1 MAGTASAPSSR
12 WRDAATVVA
21 WVTAPG
27 GRVRVLMIERPATQP
42 GWPGQWVFPGGGVG
56 DADRR
61 WAERHP
67 GAGLST
73 LQPAPINQSDFMHW
87 ARPWFLRHLGYMPED
102 AWPAWDRDPL
112 ANRAAEATAARELWE
127 EAGLWLGPA
136 VDVPA
141 VPRTERTAGD
151 LGLPVE
157 HLSVLR
163 YWGRLATPPHEPRRF
178 DCRFFGLDCSRAPWP
193 AARGAPAEVKRL
205 AWRDPE
211 DVLHGDDSPL
221 PTRYVLEHLRA
232 LIAGPRT
239 DDPDKE

>member
-1 MAGTASAPSSR
+1 MR

-27 GRVRVLMIERPATQP
+27 GRLRVLMIERPATQP
-42 GWPGQWVFPGGGVG
+42 GWPGQWVFPGGGVA

-67 GAGLST
+67 GAPLSASP
-73 LQPAPINQSDFMHW
+73 PAPINQNDFMRW
-87 ARPWFLRHLGYMPED
+87 ARPWFLRRLGYVPED

-112 ANRAAEATAARELWE
+112 AHRAAEAAAARELWE

-141 VPRTERTAGD
+141 VPRAERTAGARRVA
-151 LGLPVE
+151 LR
-157 HLSVLR
+157 HLSALR

-178 DCRFFGLDCSRAPWP
+178 DCRFFGLDCSLAPWP
-193 AARGAPAEVKRL
+193 AARGALGEVKRL
-205 AWRDPE
+205 TWRDP
-211 DVLHGDDSPL
+211 DAVLRGEGIPL
-221 PTRYVLEHLRA
+221 PTRYVLECLRA
-232 LIAGPRT
+232 LIAWPRT